1 MSNHRHLSLIAGLA
15 LLSTPAL
22 AEDAPQPAQILSK
35 LHESNVKEV
44 EMGKLAQKNG
54 QSKEVKAFGKTL
66 VTDHT
71 AADKKVKAL
80 AKKEKVELTEA
91 KPEMEHGDLSGPDF
105 DTKFAKNMADDHEKD
120 VEEVRKA
127 RDATND
133 PQLKALLSELLPT
146 LEKHH
151 ETARKLAEGNKGEAR

>member
-1 MSNHRHLSLIAGLA
+1 MLTHRHGSLIAGLA
-15 LLSTPAL
+15 LLAAPAL
-22 AEDAPQPAQILSK
+22 ADDAPQPSEVLSK

-66 VTDHT
+66 VDDHT

-80 AKKEKVELTEA
+80 AKKEKVELSDT
-91 KPEMEHGDLSGPDF
+91 KPEMEHDMSGADF
-105 DTKFAKNMADDHEKD
+105 DAKFAKSMLDDHQKD

-133 PQLKALLSELLPT
+133 PQLKALLSQLLPT
-146 LEKHH
+146 LEKHQ
-151 ETARKLAEGNKGEAR
+151 ETARKLTEKSEKPGTK